1 MPIASSPNRVGIA
14 SSSFSSFFW
23 RALTCSLLVFVF
35 GLAIYRANAQTIAH
49 DEALEY
55 EWFLDGGVGH
65 VLSYNASNHVLFT
78 LIAKPIVWSLGN
90 REIILRSP
98 SLFGT
103 MLYLLAAYL
112 LCRRLFGQGLL
123 FFLSVALFTLNP
135 QILDFMPAARG
146 YILGLALLVAAMY
159 LMARLAE
166 RGEFSP
172 ADSEWKWGC
181 SLASISLA
189 LSVAASFTN
198 FVPAACLVLIFST
211 LAMGG
216 LRPLLK
222 AADKRFQQFATYFLV
237 PGAVTGFCILWPY
250 LIQAR
255 PSHFYAGQ
263 ASARDSLRD
272 IFQASFLYKWTT
284 DIYSSSIG
292 ALPPP
297 AASWQERLTEL
308 GALVL
313 LPLLFCAVTA
323 GVILAWRAAGGSS
336 TNQNR
341 HCRIFGGA
349 ASASVVLIVAL
360 HLVAKVHYPDS
371 RLCLFMIPLFTV
383 GAILAAREIHLK
395 FPSPLLSAL
404 GLLLA
409 AVVLSDYAL
418 ALQTKSFRYNAYDV
432 ISRDLYEAIANDAR
446 SRGLSNVHVGG
457 TWWYEPEI
465 NYYRRRFKADWMLEY
480 DIKDRSY
487 FWQTPNSLTPAD
499 YDYFV
504 FFPASDP
511 GLAGPYVRTIY
522 RDETRHIT
530 IVAISH

>member
-1 MPIASSPNRVGIA
+1 MLA
-14 SSSFSSFFW
+14 
-23 RALTCSLLVFVF
+23 FVF
-35 GLAIYRANAQTIAH
+35 GLAIYRANGQTIAH

-55 EWFLDGGVGH
+55 EWYLDGGVGH
-65 VLSYNASNHVLFT
+65 ILSYNPTNHVLFT

-90 REIILRSP
+90 RELILRSP
-98 SLFGT
+98 SLLGT
-103 MLYLLAAYL
+103 AIYLFATYL

-123 FFLSVALFTLNP
+123 FFLSVALLTLNP
-135 QILDFMPAARG
+135 QILDFMSAARG
-146 YILGLALLVAAMY
+146 YILGLAGLAIAMY

-166 RGEFSP
+166 RGEFNP
-172 ADSEWKWGC
+172 ADSEWKWCC

-198 FVPAACLVLIFST
+198 VVPAACLVLTFSAA
-211 LAMGG
+211 AMGG

-222 AADKRFQQFATYFLV
+222 AADKRLQQFAAYLFV
-237 PGAVTGFCILWPY
+237 PGVVSGFCLLWPY

-272 IFQASFLYKWTT
+272 IFQASFLYKWTA
-284 DIYSSSIG
+284 DIYSSSLG
-292 ALPPP
+292 AIPPP
-297 AASWQERLTEL
+297 AGSWQERATEL
-308 GALVL
+308 GAFVFF
-313 LPLLFCAVTA
+313 PLLFCALTA
-323 GVILAWRAAGGSS
+323 GVILAWRTAHAPSS
-336 TNQNR
+336 NQNR

-349 ASASVVLIVAL
+349 ASASVALMVAL
-360 HLVAKVHYPDS
+360 HVLAKVHYPDS

-383 GAILAAREIHLK
+383 GAILVAREVHLRL
-395 FPSPLLSAL
+395 PSPLLTAL

-409 AVVLSDYAL
+409 AIVLADYSL
-418 ALQTKSFRYNAYDV
+418 SLQTKSFRYNAYDV

-446 SRGLSNVHVGG
+446 SRGLANVRVAG

-465 NYYRRRFKADWMLEY
+465 NYYRRRYQAAWMLEY
-480 DIKDRSY
+480 EIKDRSY
-487 FWQTPNSLTPAD
+487 FWQTPNSLAPAD

-504 FFPASDP
+504 FIPASDP
-511 GLAGPYVRTIY
+511 GLTGPRVRTIY
-522 RDETRHIT
+522 RDEPRHVT